1 MSLPSWLLAAQLVE
15 DRAEFGFV
23 ADQLVV
29 VELLELG
36 VALPDE
42 AVADRVA
49 VERALRVAAHVA
61 QAGAVALGDRA
72 GDHGAVGGEDPA
84 ALDLLL
90 LEQRPLVGVLFLQRL
105 GVEDRPV
112 GREADQDREEDDDE
126 GRRA

>member
-1 MSLPSWLLAAQLVE
+1 MSLPCCLRPRQLVE

-36 VALPDE
+36 VAVLDE

-49 VERALRVAAHVA
+49 EEAAFGIAAHVA
-61 QAGAVALGDRA
+61 HAGAMTLGHRA

-90 LEQRPLVGVLFLQRL
+90 LEQRALVGFFSLSAL
-105 GVEDRPV
+105 
-112 GREADQDREEDDDE
+112 ASKTDQ
-126 GRRA
+126 